1 MDGGAPGGAS
11 VASSSSDFV
20 STRFQTL
27 LCWLNIIV
35 PIADLEIRSASC
47 TSGSIPI
54 LGGLPPDLRNS
65 LTDSMILRMLEDPA
79 YDQIVRWGDGG
90 DSFVVLEVRVFNAH
104 YGRFYDPQTL
114 TGIHR
119 TKNSQRL
126 FCQNILSTAI
136 LQASFG
142 S

>member
-1 MDGGAPGGAS
+1 MDGNAPGGVS

-20 STRFQTL
+20 STLFETP
-27 LCWLNIIV
+27 WDSLNII
-35 PIADLEIRSASC
+35 ILTTGCEIRSGSYIS
-47 TSGSIPI
+47 TSISV
-54 LGGLPPDLRNS
+54 LGGLS
-65 LTDSMILRMLEDPA
+65 LSLCKSLADSMPLRMLEDPA

-90 DSFVVLEVRVFNAH
+90 DSFVVLEVRVSNTQTVISTNW
-104 YGRFYDPQTL
+104 QTL

-119 TKNSQRL
+119 MKNSQRL